1 MRIAVMGS
9 GGVGGYL
16 GGLLARAGH
25 QVIFI
30 ARGEHLR
37 AIRERGLRIESARSG
52 VFTIHAQATNDPA
65 GVGPVDLVLFCV
77 KTYSNPEA
85 IPAIAPLLGSESV
98 VLTLQN
104 GVDNGEQLA
113 AAYGRQRV
121 MAGAIYIESKMKE
134 PGVIAQSG
142 PLCRVVFGEMDE
154 KDTSR
159 GHHLAKVFSE
169 AGIDAIFTTDL
180 RKELWSKLLF
190 IASMSG
196 VACLARTPIGEWM
209 EFPPTRDLFVRAMR
223 EVEQVARALG
233 IPLDADI
240 VPRTLEIT
248 FRFRKEALSSMQVDL
263 YQGKRL
269 EVSSLNGAVSRFGKQ
284 VGVPTPIHDTITA
297 VLSLADEQAIRRLA
311 GAVPAPSH

>member
-9 GGVGGYL
+9 GGIGGYL

-25 QVIFI
+25 QVTFI

-37 AIRERGLRIESARSG
+37 AIRERGLAVESARSG
-52 VFTIHAQATNDPA
+52 VFRVYAQATQEPST
-65 GVGPVDLVLFCV
+65 VGTVDLVLFCV

-85 IPAIAPLLGSESV
+85 IPAIAPLMGPESV

-113 AAYGRQRV
+113 AAYGAHRV
-121 MAGAIYIESKMKE
+121 MAGAIYVESRVKE

-142 PLCRVVFGEMDE
+142 PLGRVVFGELDE
-154 KDTSR
+154 KDTPR
-159 GHHLAKVFSE
+159 GRALEEVFRQ
-169 AGIDAIFTTDL
+169 AGMDALFTTAL

-209 EFPPTRDLFVRAMR
+209 EFPPTRELFVQAMQ
-223 EVEQVARALG
+223 EVERVARALG
-233 IPLDADI
+233 IPLEGDI
-240 VPRTLEIT
+240 VPRTLEVT
-248 FRFRKEALSSMQVDL
+248 YRFRREALSSMQIDL
-263 YQGKRL
+263 YQGRRL
-269 EVSSLNGAVSRFGKQ
+269 EVGSLNGAVSRFGKR

-297 VLSLADEQAIRRLA
+297 VLSLADEQAKRRLA
-311 GAVPAPSH
+311 SAVQTTQG

>member
-1 MRIAVMGS
+1 MHIAVMGS

-16 GGLLARAGH
+16 GGLLARTGH
-25 QVIFI
+25 QTTLI

-37 AIRERGLRIESARSG
+37 AIRERSLVVESARSG
-52 VFTIHAQATNDPA
+52 VFTVHPSATDDPSS
-65 GVGPVDLVLFCV
+65 VGTVDLVLFCV

-85 IPAIAPLLGSESV
+85 IPAIAPLMGPQSV

-113 AAYGRQRV
+113 AMYGQQRV
-121 MAGAIYIESKMKE
+121 MAGAIYLESRIKA

-142 PLCRVVFGEMDE
+142 PLCRVVFGELDE
-154 KDTSR
+154 RDTPR
-159 GHHLAKVFSE
+159 GHTLEEVFRQ
-169 AGIDAIFTTDL
+169 AGVDAVFTTAL

-209 EFPPTRDLFVRAMR
+209 EFPPTRDLFVRAMQ
-223 EVEQVARALG
+223 EVEQVARALD
-233 IPLDADI
+233 IPLEKDI

-248 FRFRKEALSSMQVDL
+248 YRFRREALSSMQIDL
-263 YQGKRL
+263 FQGRRL
-269 EVSSLNGAVSRFGKQ
+269 EVGSLNGAVSRFGKQ
-284 VGVPTPIHDTITA
+284 VGVPTPVHDTITA
-297 VLSLADEQAIRRLA
+297 VLSLADEQAKRRLA
-311 GAVPAPSH
+311 SAVHTMQE